1 MECLEVRFNMTGEQ
15 GIFCANHHSPKFV
28 SSRARDPGPRR
39 GRGAAPSSSE
49 QLGAVL
55 AAHDAEDS
63 LFRALARQLILHVF
77 TRIYLTHIIGI
88 GVQYVLVRAHRQSF
102 PISRRNLDHFT
113 P

>member
-15 GIFCANHHSPKFV
+15 GIFCANHHGPKFV
-28 SSRARDPGPRR
+28 SSRARGPGAPA
-39 GRGAAPSSSE
+39 GARSSSE